1 MCRDY
6 TVCKSLSALRLLA
19 HLSLWVF
26 LAKQLPFWGW
36 NGGSVCQC
44 APSKQ
49 ASTEMETRY
58 QYEGLSGKPS
68 SQVGEV
74 ADGESEC

>member
-1 MCRDY
+1 MQIPQRSALTCS
-6 TVCKSLSALRLLA
+6 SLSLGLFSQTA
-19 HLSLWVF
+19 SF
-26 LAKQLPFWGW
+26 LGLKWGKCLP
-36 NGGSVCQC
+36 VCT
-44 APSKQ
+44 KQ

>member
-1 MCRDY
+1 MGE
-6 TVCKSLSALRLLA
+6 
-19 HLSLWVF
+19 VF
-26 LAKQLPFWGW
+26 A
-36 NGGSVCQC
+36 SVHQ
-44 APSKQ
+44 ASKQ